1 MGWNALQALEQ
12 HGGPKAIMVVLIG
25 AGHVAFGLGA
35 ERQIQPYYKGRI
47 SSLIPVPVVDSEGHL
62 VERVRAS
69 YATFVWGLPQ
79 EVEPLYPTLG
89 VSLMGSLGKEPGQII
104 RVSNRSVAQRAGI
117 RVGDVLVALDGSP
130 IQSEATL
137 QRLMATYRW
146 ADQVRVRIRRDGK
159 AMDLDVPLR
168 RRLAADSH

>member
-1 MGWNALQALEQ
+1 VN
-12 HGGPKAIMVVLIG
+12 
-25 AGHVAFGLGA
+25 
-35 ERQIQPYYKGRI
+35 QI
-47 SSLIPVPVVDSEGHL
+47 
-62 VERVRAS
+62 RAS

-89 VSLMGSLGKEPGQII
+89 VSLMGSFGKEPGQII
-104 RVSNRSVAQRAGI
+104 RVSNRSVAQGAGI
-117 RVGDVLVALDGSP
+117 RVGDVLLALDGAP